1 MRGGGGVESLK
12 DAPNLRG
19 CLKIRIQRR
28 VRARGLQDTPKIPIL
43 CGSGLPTGRI
53 FRRTP
58 GSGRGGKEGGS
69 NRKGRNGRKGR
80 QSRPIKP
87 NQTGSNQIKPGEGVS
102 KGAVFL
108 DKQTARITQ
117 VVDFQYYTG
126 HFHLLF

>member
-1 MRGGGGVESLK
+1 VPLIRLFFESVQKGKGRKLK
-12 DAPNLRG
+12 AE
-19 CLKIRIQRR
+19 
-28 VRARGLQDTPKIPIL
+28 
-43 CGSGLPTGRI
+43 
-53 FRRTP
+53 
-58 GSGRGGKEGGS
+58 EGGS
-69 NRKGRNGRKGR
+69 ISEGNG
-80 QSRPIKP
+80 SNPIKP